1 LFSLTNAATREFV
14 VAAAL
19 LQDRLDL
26 ASLEC
31 VSIRS
36 ARIFGQSYVSE
47 VIKLVEGKLAA
58 SVMPEAQG
66 YCPFIFYSNALHQT
80 TRAVK
85 HYGQPALVFM
95 SFGVCKTDLDGKVN
109 RNPCVY
115 KNVYLFRD
123 DLLPLELFEVGFK
136 AFVRKQDT
144 EWTLMKIRLGHD
156 QT

>member
-1 LFSLTNAATREFV
+1 MRHPKRRLSIIAYFASVVLCLLFSLTNAATREFV

-85 HYGQPALVFM
+85 HYGRA
-95 SFGVCKTDLDGKVN
+95 G
-109 RNPCVY
+109 
-115 KNVYLFRD
+115 
-123 DLLPLELFEVGFK
+123 
-136 AFVRKQDT
+136 
-144 EWTLMKIRLGHD
+144 
-156 QT
+156 